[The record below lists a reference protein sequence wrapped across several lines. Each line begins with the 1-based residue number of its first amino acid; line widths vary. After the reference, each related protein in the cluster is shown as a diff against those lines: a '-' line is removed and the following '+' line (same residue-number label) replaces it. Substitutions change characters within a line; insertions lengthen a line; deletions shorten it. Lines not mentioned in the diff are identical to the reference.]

1 VSRDLR
7 AELDERRARLERN
20 EQLARSA
27 EPRARFAYAAAAT
40 KQRAAIARLERLLA
54 ERSS

>member
-1 VSRDLR
+1 MSRDLR